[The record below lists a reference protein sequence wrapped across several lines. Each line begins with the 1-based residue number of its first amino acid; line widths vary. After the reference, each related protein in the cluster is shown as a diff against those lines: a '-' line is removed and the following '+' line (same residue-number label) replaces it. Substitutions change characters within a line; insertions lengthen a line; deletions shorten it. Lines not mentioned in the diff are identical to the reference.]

1 MSHSAQIWM
10 DHRKFERKFGTTIVI
25 QQYVKFFT
33 ERIERGTW
41 RKIPKGLKDAFA
53 KPRDND
59 ERRLLELIAEG
70 DADEARTLE
79 MELFKLKARLEHAE
93 RTLQKKTTE
102 HTREQALNDS
112 GSVPAKIEAVQ
123 HRLDDLRRTEP
134 LERDSRIFPGQY
146 APVMIVQDGRR
157 TVVPMRYHCRL
168 PGWTAFVER
177 QHPDSYN
184 ARKEALEKMWSKLFG
199 YRHGVMVAEAV
210 FENVSRR
217 RIEQREL
224 AAGEPAENTVLEFR
238 PNPSRV
244 MLIPCLWNFSPRSTP
259 EERDIFSCA
268 TITDVAPPEI
278 ATAGHDRCVISLK
291 PKHLDAWLN
300 PDCDDLAAL
309 HAILDDRERV
319 RFEIPQT
326 A

>member
-1 MSHSAQIWM
+1 M
-10 DHRKFERKFGTTIVI
+10 DHRKFERKFGTTLIV

-53 KPRDND
+53 KPRNDD

-102 HTREQALNDS
+102 ETREQALNDR

-123 HRLDDLRRTEP
+123 KRLADLRRTES

-177 QHPDSYN
+177 QYPDSYN
-184 ARKEALEKMWSKLFG
+184 ARRENLEKMWSKLFG
-199 YRHGVMVAEAV
+199 HRHGVMVAEA
-210 FENVSRR
+210 FFGSAPRGR
-217 RIEQREL
+217 TEQREL
-224 AAGEPAENTVLEFR
+224 ATGDPADNTALEFR
-238 PNPSRV
+238 PNPPRL
-244 MLIPCLWNFSPRSTP
+244 MLVSCLWNFSPRSTP
-259 EERDIFSCA
+259 EERDIFSFA

-278 ATAGHDRCVISLK
+278 AAAGHERCIVPLK
-291 PKHLDAWLN
+291 PKNLDAWLN
-300 PDCDDLAAL
+300 PDADDLEAL
-309 HAILDDRERV
+309 HAILDDRDRL
-319 RFEIPQT
+319 RFKSLQ
-326 A
+326 AA

>member
-1 MSHSAQIWM
+1 MCHSAQIWM
-10 DHRKFERKFGTTIVI
+10 DHRKFERKFGTTLIV

-53 KPRDND
+53 KPRNDD

-79 MELFKLKARLEHAE
+79 MELFKLRARLEHAE

-102 HTREQALNDS
+102 QTREQALNDR

-123 HRLDDLRRTEP
+123 QRLADLRRTEP

-184 ARKEALEKMWSKLFG
+184 ARRESLEKMWSKLFG
-199 YRHGVMVAEAV
+199 HRHGVMVAEA
-210 FENVSRR
+210 FFGNAPRSRV
-217 RIEQREL
+217 EQREL
-224 AAGEPAENTVLEFR
+224 APGDPAENASLEFR
-238 PNPSRV
+238 PNPPRL
-244 MLIPCLWNFSPRSTP
+244 MLVPCLWNFSPRSTP
-259 EERDIFSCA
+259 EERDIFSFA

-278 ATAGHDRCVISLK
+278 AAAGHERCIVPLK
-291 PKHLDAWLN
+291 SKYLDAWLN
-300 PDCDDLAAL
+300 PDADDPAAL
-309 HAILDDRERV
+309 HAILDDRDRL
-319 RFEIPQT
+319 RFEALQ
-326 A
+326 AA